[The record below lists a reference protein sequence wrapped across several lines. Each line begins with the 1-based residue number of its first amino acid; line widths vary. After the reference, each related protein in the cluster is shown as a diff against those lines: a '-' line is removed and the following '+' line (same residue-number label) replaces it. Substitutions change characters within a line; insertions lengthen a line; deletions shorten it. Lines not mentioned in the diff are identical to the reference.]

1 MNKHASKHEL
11 ATYDSD
17 FHLWSQTQAALI
29 REGRFAEIDLENVAE
44 EIETLGL
51 SDKRA
56 IKSRLEVLLLHL
68 LKWQAQPEKRKGGWE
83 NSIEEA
89 REAIIDLIGD
99 SPSLKS
105 YPAKVLAESY
115 ARARRKAARETGLA
129 KEHFPTDCAFAL
141 SDVLN
146 EDFLPGV

>member
-1 MNKHASKHEL
+1 MNKHTPKHEL

-17 FHLWSQTQAALI
+17 FHLWSQTQAAAI
-29 REGRFAEIDLENVAE
+29 REGKFAEIDLENVAE
-44 EIETLGL
+44 EIESLGL

-56 IKSRLEVLLLHL
+56 IKSWLEVLLLNL

-89 REAIIDLIGD
+89 REALADLIGD

-105 YPAKVLAESY
+105 YTAKVLAESY

-129 KEHFPTDCAFAL
+129 KEHFPSECAFSL
-141 SDVLN
+141 LDVLDD
-146 EDFLPGV
+146 EFLPGV

>member
-1 MNKHASKHEL
+1 MNKHTPKHEL

-17 FHLWSQTQAALI
+17 FHLWSQIQAAAI

-44 EIETLGL
+44 EIESLGL

-68 LKWQAQPEKRKGGWE
+68 LKRQAQPEKRKGGWE
-83 NSIEEA
+83 NSIEA
-89 REAIIDLIGD
+89 SREAIVDLIGD

-105 YPAKVLAESY
+105 YPAKVLTESY

-129 KEHFPTDCAFAL
+129 NEIFSTECAFPL
-141 SDVLN
+141 SDVLDD
-146 EDFLPGV
+146 DFLPGA